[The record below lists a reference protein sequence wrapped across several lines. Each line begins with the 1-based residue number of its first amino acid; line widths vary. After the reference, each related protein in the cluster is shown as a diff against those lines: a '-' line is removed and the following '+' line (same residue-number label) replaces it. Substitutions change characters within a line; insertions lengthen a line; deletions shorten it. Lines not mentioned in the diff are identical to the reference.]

1 MGNIYK
7 YLCWISPVLSNK
19 VNIYTFILYNFDSI
33 NILSESMK
41 NWGCYIND
49 VRLYYTISFYYQ
61 TRDLIK
67 ITYVS
72 KWVTQST
79 KEKNHKHNFIFK
91 MVTPGLHWVNNIKQK
106 IQTFND
112 HSVLGMCKSDTKFT
126 LKLWDHVLPQAKIT
140 LNIPLLYCLH
150 HQLFDQLKIV
160 M

>member
-1 MGNIYK
+1 M
-7 YLCWISPVLSNK
+7 LSNK

-72 KWVTQST
+72 K
-79 KEKNHKHNFIFK
+79 
-91 MVTPGLHWVNNIKQK
+91 
-106 IQTFND
+106 
-112 HSVLGMCKSDTKFT
+112 
-126 LKLWDHVLPQAKIT
+126 
-140 LNIPLLYCLH
+140 
-150 HQLFDQLKIV
+150 
-160 M
+160 